1 MNDICRVTRP
11 KDAARTAYDRLSRWY
26 DWITSSEKH
35 FTEIGL
41 RMLNVQA
48 GEKVLE
54 IGFGTGQS
62 LVALAHSAGESGKVY
77 GIDLSEGMFQVAQ
90 EKIARAGLSSRIE
103 LHLGDAAILPFE
115 NDFFDV
121 IFISFTLE
129 LFDTPEIPFVLGECK
144 RVLLE
149 DGRLGVVAL
158 EKKDCRA
165 IKIYEWFHARMPTLV
180 DCRPIYVRNIIEA
193 AGFEL
198 TKASEEALWGLPV
211 EIVTARKHG

>member
-1 MNDICRVTRP
+1 MNKISRVHRT
-11 KDAARTAYDRLSRWY
+11 KQAARTAYNHMSRWY
-26 DWITSSEKH
+26 DWFASSEKH

-41 RMLNVQA
+41 RMLNVQT

-54 IGFGTGQS
+54 IGFGTGQG
-62 LVALAHSAGESGKVY
+62 LVALAHSAGENSKVY

-90 EKIARAGLSSRIE
+90 VKIARAGLSSRVE
-103 LHLGDAAILPFE
+103 LHLGDAANLPFE
-115 NDFFDV
+115 DDFFDA

-129 LFDTPEIPFVLGECK
+129 LFDTPEIPLVLGECK

-158 EKKDCRA
+158 EKKDCRV
-165 IKIYEWFHARMPTLV
+165 IKIYEWFHARMPALV
-180 DCRPIYVRNIIEA
+180 DCRPIYVCKIIEA

-198 TKASEEALWGLPV
+198 AEASEKAMWGLPV

>member
-1 MNDICRVTRP
+1 MNDISRVTRP
-11 KDAARTAYDRLSRWY
+11 KEAARTAYDRLSRWY
-26 DWITSSEKH
+26 DRFASSEKR
-35 FTEIGL
+35 FTDFGL
-41 RMLNVQA
+41 RMLDVQA

-62 LVALAHSAGESGKVY
+62 LVALAHSAGETGKVY
-77 GIDLSEGMFQVAQ
+77 GIDLSKGMFQVAQ
-90 EKIARAGLSSRIE
+90 EKIARAGLSSRVE
-103 LHLGDAAILPFE
+103 LRLGDAANLPFE
-115 NDFFDV
+115 DDFFDA

-129 LFDTPEIPFVLGECK
+129 LIDTPEIPLVMGECK

-165 IKIYEWFHARMPTLV
+165 IKIYEWFHARMPALV
-180 DCRPIYVRNIIEA
+180 DCRPIYVRKIIEA
-193 AGFEL
+193 TGFEL
-198 TKASEEALWGLPV
+198 AEASEEAMWGLPV

>member
-1 MNDICRVTRP
+1 MNNISRVPRT
-11 KDAARTAYDRLSRWY
+11 KQAARTAYDRMSRWY
-26 DWITSSEKH
+26 DLFTGSEKR
-35 FTEIGL
+35 FTDFGL
-41 RMLNVQA
+41 RMLNVQP

-54 IGFGTGQS
+54 IGFGTGQG
-62 LVALAHSAGESGKVY
+62 LVALAHSASETGKVY

-90 EKIARAGLSSRIE
+90 EKIARAGLLSRVE
-103 LHLGDAAILPFE
+103 LHLGDAASLPFE
-115 NDFFDV
+115 DDFFDA

-129 LFDTPEIPFVLGECK
+129 LFDTPEIPLVLDECK
-144 RVLLE
+144 RVLRE

-165 IKIYEWFHARMPTLV
+165 IKIYEWFHARMPALV
-180 DCRPIYVRNIIEA
+180 DCRPIYVRKIIEA

-198 TKASEEALWGLPV
+198 AEASEEAMWGLPV